1 MTENAP
7 HPLPHVQ
14 PSTGLPSHLRKVLLT
29 WFACGRVPF
38 APGTVGSLGALPFGW
53 ILLAIGGPLLLL
65 GAATA
70 LFIAGWL
77 CADAELPGD
86 DSDPSWIVVDEVV
99 GMWIAL
105 AAAPV
110 AIFWHIA
117 TFVLFRLFD
126 ILKPWPVSWA
136 DRNVGGGLGV
146 MLDDVLAGLY
156 AALIILIARA
166 VLA

>member
-1 MTENAP
+1 MTQTTP
-7 HPLPHVQ
+7 Q
-14 PSTGLPSHLRKVLLT
+14 PEPQLALSTSLSSKLRKVLLT

-38 APGTVGSLGALPFGW
+38 APGTIGSLGALPFGW
-53 ILLAIGGPLLLL
+53 IFLAIGGPLLLL
-65 GAATA
+65 GAAAA
-70 LFIAGWL
+70 LFVAGWL

-86 DSDPSWIVVDEVV
+86 DSDPGWIVVDEVV

-110 AIFWHIA
+110 SILWHGA
-117 TFVLFRLFD
+117 AFVLFRLFD

-156 AALIILIARA
+156 AALIIIIARA
-166 VLA
+166 VLV